1 MKLISKQLLP
11 LLLILF
17 LLIASCSEPPIPRP
31 RAFFRIEL
39 PPKEYRLFDESYPY
53 SFEYPVYAEI
63 NRDLSP
69 LAEPHWL
76 NIDFPRFKAR
86 IHLSYKPVDNNLGTY
101 LDDFHRLLHKQIPKA
116 TAIRDDFF
124 SNTEDQVYGIVFQVR
139 GLGVASTNQFF
150 ATDSINHYLRGALYF
165 SVIPNNDS
173 LAPVIE
179 FLNED
184 IQHFM
189 QTLRWNN

>member
-1 MKLISKQLLP
+1 MKFRNKSGFLVLLSAMM
-11 LLLILF
+11 LM
-17 LLIASCSEPPIPRP
+17 AACSEPPVPRP

-39 PPKEYRLFDESYPY
+39 PPKEYRLFNENYPY
-53 SFEYPVYAEI
+53 SFEYPIYAEI

-76 NIDFPRFKAR
+76 NIDFTRFQAR

-116 TAIRDDFF
+116 TAIRDDVF
-124 SNTEDQVYGIVFQVR
+124 SNADDRVYGIVFQVR

-165 SVIPNNDS
+165 NVIPNNDS

-189 QTLRWNN
+189 KTLRWND